1 MAKKKK
7 LPEAALEFFRAQGKR
22 GGKIGGKARAES
34 LTDERRSA
42 IAKKASA
49 ARWKKKDGKA

>member
-1 MAKKKK
+1 MAKKRQI
-7 LPEAALEFFRAQGKR
+7 PEAALEYFRAQGRR

-34 LTDERRSA
+34 LTPEQRSA

-49 ARWKKKDGKA
+49 ARWKKKADG